1 MVIEERPPE
10 RVRAG
15 ATHPLG
21 NRVHR
26 GRRREQAFSH
36 LHADHPPPTSQGHSC
51 LCAECPLDTACGH
64 MHRGCQLRH
73 TAVVARPSTPG
84 GRTSP
89 RGPNEGLLRRSFP
102 NNLPQKRLKAPATDD
117 PHRIISNQD
126 LNSHKLNAG
135 GDLLSHTLPGA
146 VPSAQAGLAS
156 GFGKGPGVTPPLKPP
171 TNTTEQTTHT
181 QPHQPAHN
189 KSRANTQDGVPCRSR
204 HCTMNANT

>member
-1 MVIEERPPE
+1 MPARYCVRTHAPRLPTPE
-10 RVRAG
+10 
-15 ATHPLG
+15 
-21 NRVHR
+21 HR
-26 GRRREQAFSH
+26 GRRP
-36 LHADHPPPTSQGHSC
+36 DKHS
-51 LCAECPLDTACGH
+51 
-64 MHRGCQLRH
+64 R
-73 TAVVARPSTPG
+73 

-102 NNLPQKRLKAPATDD
+102 DNLPQKRLKAPAADD

-181 QPHQPAHN
+181 PNQPHRGHWCAVSFQTLHN
-189 KSRANTQDGVPCRSR
+189 EREYLTTR
-204 HCTMNANT
+204 HTHHQNKQTLV

>member
-1 MVIEERPPE
+1 MPHKTDP
-10 RVRAG
+10 
-15 ATHPLG
+15 
-21 NRVHR
+21 
-26 GRRREQAFSH
+26 
-36 LHADHPPPTSQGHSC
+36 
-51 LCAECPLDTACGH
+51 
-64 MHRGCQLRH
+64 
-73 TAVVARPSTPG
+73 
-84 GRTSP
+84 
-89 RGPNEGLLRRSFP
+89 
-102 NNLPQKRLKAPATDD
+102 PQKRLKAPAADD
-117 PHRIISNQD
+117 PHRIINNQD